1 MLGVAGILTQALVY
15 QLITDNNRSMRM
27 SRAVLPG
34 PVLLP
39 PELTEEEKEQS
50 VAGTLVNR
58 EGEPAHVAMAV
69 LHFIENDFVTGTCLP
84 VDGGRTIWAPEA

>member
-1 MLGVAGILTQALVY
+1 MRWR
-15 QLITDNNRSMRM
+15 RSCWRVN
-27 SRAVLPG
+27 AVLPG

-39 PELTEEEKEQS
+39 PELTEAEKQES

-58 EGEPAHVAMAV
+58 EGEPAHVALAV

-84 VDGGRTIWAPEA
+84 VGGWVT